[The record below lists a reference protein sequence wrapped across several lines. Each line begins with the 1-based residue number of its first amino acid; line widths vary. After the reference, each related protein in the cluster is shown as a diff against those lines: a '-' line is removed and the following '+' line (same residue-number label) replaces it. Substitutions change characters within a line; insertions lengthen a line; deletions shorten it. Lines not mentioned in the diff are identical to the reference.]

1 MAPQR
6 ISPRVIVETGNYGS
20 NNSIINGGDGVVLVD
35 SPHRLSD
42 AQAWA
47 EYVAS
52 IGPVRFIVNTDHH
65 PDHTIGNFMLPG
77 EVVGH
82 VDTRRRLLTEAP
94 TMEYL
99 TSLFE
104 MLDPEGLPLLEG
116 YSVRV
121 PNVVFDS
128 RLTLHLADAT
138 VELTYQP
145 GHTRNSIIAYLP
157 EDRIVFSGDI
167 VCEAG
172 LPSFQDSRI
181 TDWFD
186 ALDVVEAYDFEYV
199 VPGHGEVTDRAG
211 VERYRNLGRA
221 VVAEVASRMD
231 QGHELEQVVDEVRF
245 EDNIHVATDS
255 CAGYPDDLI
264 EMFQRKSIARVYTDL
279 QETPS
284 LVHR

>member
-6 ISPRVIVETGNYGS
+6 ISERVIVETGNYGS

-35 SPHRLSD
+35 SPHRLTD
-42 AQAWA
+42 AVAWRD
-47 EYVAS
+47 YVAT

-65 PDHTIGNFMLPG
+65 PDHTIGNYVMPG
-77 EVVGH
+77 EIVGH
-82 VDTRRRLLTEAP
+82 VETRRRLLTEAP

-104 MLDPEGLPLLEG
+104 MLDPEGLPLLDG
-116 YSVRV
+116 YEVRV

-128 RLTLHLADAT
+128 HLTLHLANAT

-145 GHTRNSIIAYLP
+145 GHTRNSILAYLP
-157 EDRIVFSGDI
+157 EDRVLFSGDV

-181 TDWFD
+181 ADWFD
-186 ALDVVEAYDFEYV
+186 ALDAVERYDFDFV

-211 VERYRNLGRA
+211 VERYRNLGRQ
-221 VVAEVASRMD
+221 VVAEVADRISKGQEQD
-231 QGHELEQVVDEVRF
+231 QVVAEVRF
-245 EDNIHVATDS
+245 EDNIHVATDT

-264 EMFQRKSIARVYTDL
+264 EMFQMKSIARVYTDL

>member
-20 NNSIINGGDGVVLVD
+20 NNSIIDGGDGVILVD

-42 AQAWA
+42 AVAWRD
-47 EYVAS
+47 YVAT
-52 IGPVRFIVNTDHH
+52 IGAVRFIVNTDHH
-65 PDHTIGNFMLPG
+65 PDHTIGNFVMPG
-77 EVVGH
+77 EVVSH
-82 VDTRRRLLTEAP
+82 AETRRRLLTEAP
-94 TMEYL
+94 SMEYL

-186 ALDVVEAYDFEYV
+186 ALDVVDTAPV
-199 VPGHGEVTDRAG
+199 AG
-211 VERYRNLGRA
+211 AAAASAVSGALEPSWSTSTASPASTTAPAPASSAAVLARGRRTRR
-221 VVAEVASRMD
+221 S
-231 QGHELEQVVDEVRF
+231 
-245 EDNIHVATDS
+245 
-255 CAGYPDDLI
+255 
-264 EMFQRKSIARVYTDL
+264 
-279 QETPS
+279 
-284 LVHR
+284 

>member
-20 NNSIINGGDGVVLVD
+20 NNSIIDGGDGVMLVD

-42 AQAWA
+42 AVAWRD
-47 EYVAS
+47 YVAS

-65 PDHTIGNFMLPG
+65 PDHTIGNYVMPG

-82 VDTRRRLLTEAP
+82 AETRRRLLTEPP

-99 TSLFE
+99 RDLFA
-104 MLDPEGLPLLEG
+104 MLDPEGLPMLDG
-116 YSVRV
+116 YQVRV
-121 PNVVFDS
+121 PNVVFES
-128 RLTLHLADAT
+128 SLTLHLADAT
-138 VELTYQP
+138 LELTYQP
-145 GHTRNSIIAYLP
+145 GHTRNSILAYLP
-157 EDRIVFSGDI
+157 EDRVLFTGDI

-181 TDWFD
+181 ADWFD
-186 ALDVVEAYDFEYV
+186 ALDVVEGYEFEFI

-211 VERYRNLGRA
+211 VERYRNLGRQ
-221 VVAEVASRMD
+221 VVAEVAERIARGQEMD
-231 QGHELEQVVDEVRF
+231 QVVSEVRF
-245 EDNIHVATDS
+245 EDNIHVATPT
-255 CAGYPDDLI
+255 CAGYPEDLI
-264 EMFQRKSIARVYTDL
+264 EGFQMKSITRVYMDV